1 MLLSVAMSVPAPT
14 VLALDFDGV
23 LCNGMK
29 EYFQTSWRAY
39 CNLWKPE
46 DTTPPDGLA
55 EQFYRTR
62 PVIETGWE
70 MPLLVRSLLLGT
82 PETEILLHWTAIAKQ
97 QTATDGVQATQLGAE
112 VDGIR
117 DRWISSDVESW
128 LAEHEFYPGIIP
140 QLKTWLTTDIEVI
153 IISTKEGRFI
163 QQLLQQHDV
172 DFTRL
177 KILGKEVKR
186 PKPETLRSLLANHD
200 DAATFWF
207 VEDRLQTLQA
217 VQQQPDLADVKLFLA
232 EWGYNTQ
239 PEREQAA
246 PDPHIHL
253 LSLQQFSQPLETWL
267 VDDRSS

>member
-1 MLLSVAMSVPAPT
+1 MSVHAPT

-39 CNLWKPE
+39 CNLWQPE
-46 DTTPPDGLA
+46 DTTPPEGLA
-55 EQFYRTR
+55 ECFYRTR

-82 PETEILLHWTAIAKQ
+82 PEAEILEHWSTIAKQ
-97 QTATDGVQATQLGAE
+97 QTAADGVEAAQLGAE

-117 DRWISSDVESW
+117 DRWIQRDVESW

-140 QLKTWLTTDIEVI
+140 QLKIWLTSPTEVV

-163 QQLLQQHDV
+163 QQLLQQQNV
-172 DFTRL
+172 DFTKL

-186 PKPETLRSLLANHD
+186 PKPETLRSLLTNHPPT
-200 DAATFWF
+200 ATVWF

-217 VQQQPDLADVKLFLA
+217 VQQQADLADVQLFLA
-232 EWGYNTQ
+232 DWGYNTQ
-239 PEREQAA
+239 IERDLAA
-246 PDPHIHL
+246 HDPRIQL
-253 LSLQQFSQPLETWL
+253 LSLQHFSQPLETWITET
-267 VDDRSS
+267 SSPY

>member
-1 MLLSVAMSVPAPT
+1 MSVLAPT

-39 CNLWKPE
+39 CNLWQPDE
-46 DTTPPDGLA
+46 TSPPDGLA

-82 PETEILLHWTAIAKQ
+82 SEAEILLHWTTIAKQ
-97 QTATDGVQATQLGAE
+97 QAVKDGMEAAQLAAE
-112 VDGIR
+112 VDGVR
-117 DRWISSDVESW
+117 DRWIKRDVESW
-128 LAEHEFYPGIIP
+128 LAEQEFYPGIIP
-140 QLKTWLTTDIEVI
+140 QLKTWLTSDTEII

-163 QQLLQQHDV
+163 QQLLQQHHV
-172 DFTRL
+172 DFTKL

-186 PKPETLRSLLANHD
+186 PKPETLRSLRSEQASN
-200 DAATFWF
+200 ATFWF

-217 VQQQPDLADVKLFLA
+217 VKQQADLADVKLFLA

-239 PEREQAA
+239 PERDLAA
-246 PDPHIHL
+246 HDAQIYV
-253 LSLQQFSQPLETWL
+253 LSLQHFSQPLETWITE
-267 VDDRSS
+267 SSAL

>member
-1 MLLSVAMSVPAPT
+1 MLAHAPT

-39 CNLWKPE
+39 CNIWQSDK
-46 DTTPPDGLA
+46 TTPPDGLA

-82 PETEILLHWTAIAKQ
+82 PEAEILEHWGTIAKQ
-97 QTATDGVQATQLGAE
+97 QAAADGVDAAQLGAE

-117 DRWISSDVESW
+117 DRWIKRDIASW
-128 LAEHEFYPGIIP
+128 LAEHEFYPGVIS
-140 QLKTWLTTDIEVI
+140 QLKSWLTSNTEVV

-186 PKPETLRSLLANHD
+186 PKPETLRSLLATHEP
-200 DAATFWF
+200 TVTIWF

-217 VQQQPDLADVKLFLA
+217 VQQQADLADVKLFLA

-239 PEREQAA
+239 PERDLAA
-246 PDPHIHL
+246 HAPRIHL
-253 LSLQQFSQPLETWL
+253 LSLQHFSEPLETWL